1 MTSTEKTEMMK
12 ELCGLLERGEV
23 VAQALGRLRKDA
35 EAFGRLTDL
44 ANELLS
50 AGMFNIYESVRED
63 MQDAID
69 TAGGLAGVFALGA
82 RRCLTGRGRGGGGG
96 APVCACFRHEMID
109 GRTRFRRSRPGC
121 REGRGTGEAEGGW
134 RGEQRWQRR
143 CRIGGGGRGR
153 VGVPSPRHEST
164 LSDMERPCLCFS

>member
-82 RRCLTGRGRGGGGG
+82 RRCLTGRGRGGGGRG
-96 APVCACFRHEMID
+96 ACVRVFS
-109 GRTRFRRSRPGC
+109 SRN
-121 REGRGTGEAEGGW
+121 
-134 RGEQRWQRR
+134 
-143 CRIGGGGRGR
+143 
-153 VGVPSPRHEST
+153 
-164 LSDMERPCLCFS
+164 D